1 MTETEIMNEL
11 KKIHSEVTEIRE
23 TLVALKMGV
32 IGFDSIDKK
41 LKDIERKIR

>member
-1 MTETEIMNEL
+1 MTDEDIKEIKRM
-11 KKIHSEVTEIRE
+11 TREILD

-41 LKDIERKIR
+41 LKEIERKIR